1 MKNLLQEPKGDGSLP
16 AHTATLRLTGVWLCF
31 SCNQIGIVAPSKLT
45 VQLRFKP
52 MPLQACFRNTTL
64 FLGLKSLMGR
74 CLWHCAPRA
83 VAGPPLRAG
92 EDHKGGCSLCAV
104 PRSGSFETV
113 RGCRTIK
120 QISPHRAMVAARLI
134 LKSSINRQTTHF
146 LLNTTRMR
154 PVRHAE
160 RTAVASSWR
169 EAHATQ

>member
-1 MKNLLQEPKGDGSLP
+1 ML

-31 SCNQIGIVAPSKLT
+31 SCNQIGIIAPSKLT
-45 VQLRFKP
+45 VQLHFKP
-52 MPLQACFRNTTL
+52 MPLQTCFRNTTL

-83 VAGPPLRAG
+83 VAGPPLHAG

-120 QISPHRAMVAARLI
+120 QTSPHRAMVAARLI

-146 LLNTTRMR
+146 LLNTNTD
-154 PVRHAE
+154 E
-160 RTAVASSWR
+160 TCVARRVDGGSF
-169 EAHATQ
+169 